1 MKRSVVWVWLSV
13 FVALAPA
20 CGDDKPKDPPK
31 AENTPLPTQAAE
43 EAPAA
48 PGSPMQMP
56 VPLWENGKTERE
68 VDAATASSHGYVV
81 LDLGEPWVPY
91 LFTDGVT
98 EDDKPLPNS
107 YRATYLAL
115 ARGELPDNHHGD
127 RAADDKYLELYGILP
142 TLHLLRERFE
152 AVAKLPCEKELDLTP
167 LLNYEGL
174 VTYVNNDVAKKGA
187 DEYRYLNN
195 VVQGLMAKHK
205 VATPEELSAVEL
217 ERKDAD
223 RYQKYM
229 RMRPDYLAVEATQ
242 KRLKCEGYLE
252 GKGPYIKGGLDWATH
267 EALAEFERR
276 HRVYSWGYL
285 GKDTVAV
292 LRLTPLEAERRAVMR
307 VLTERAIH
315 AAGIIEDG
323 STNTLPD
330 GTPRTFQGIDG
341 RPHPIPN
348 LVGELEKSITQA
360 FGLQT
365 PESALAWLRGLEDLP
380 KDEHRYVAVRGPE
393 LPEYY
398 DGTMKLTLDYDRGDV
413 WYDFP
418 YDAQGK
424 ERPQPVERRPR
435 TTVSVDY
442 LEQKIPL
449 ARFGTTIG
457 GWRSELVNGA
467 VMWKYKDSPPGPR
480 VWDEIVAA
488 PVWLPPDSTPPRD
501 LLKRNTERK
510 KATDPPYYVN
520 YHETGPSYA
529 SAYGLVAAY
538 HHEYFERPDGTILIG
553 RDEGIR
559 THGSVDYMSIMRR
572 HSHGCHRL
580 HNHIAV
586 RLMSF
591 VLAHSPHRRKGQAPL
606 AFKKVLLYEDVEYLL
621 DLQQGGY
628 VFELDPPIKIM
639 VAEGRVRGDVKKP
652 IELAVPKFDPA
663 IGAYVTPDGGA
674 VEMRGDQLVEVP
686 MPVVDGGVPFDPLQ
700 APVMPTTVA
709 PRTLPAAPLP
719 GQVVRPTAT
728 VPVTPRTVAPRTVAP
743 APAPRPAAP
752 LGPPR

>member
-1 MKRSVVWVWLSV
+1 LSV
-13 FVALAPA
+13 ALGLASA
-20 CGDDKPKDPPK
+20 CGGDDKPKEQPKTELPAPP
-31 AENTPLPTQAAE
+31 PV
-43 EAPAA
+43 APQPPAQ
-48 PGSPMQMP
+48 PGTPMQMP

-68 VDAATASSHGYVV
+68 VDAASASSHGYIV

-98 EDDKPLPNS
+98 EDDKPLPNT
-107 YRATYLAL
+107 YRSTYLAL
-115 ARGELPDNHHGD
+115 ARGELPNDHHGE

-152 AVAKLPCEKELDLTP
+152 TVAKLPCEKDLDLTP
-167 LLNYEGL
+167 LQNYEGL

-187 DEYRYLNN
+187 DEYRFLHNA
-195 VVQGLMAKHK
+195 VQQLMAKYK
-205 VATPEELSAVEL
+205 VELPEELSAEEL
-217 ERKDAD
+217 ERKDED

-229 RMRPDYLAVEATQ
+229 RMRPDYLAVDATQ

-252 GKGPYIKGGLDWATH
+252 GKGRYVKGGLDWATH
-267 EALAEFERR
+267 EGLAEFERR

-285 GKDTVAV
+285 GRDTIAV
-292 LRLTPLEAERRAVMR
+292 LRLTPIEAERRAVMR
-307 VLTERAIH
+307 VLSERAIH

-323 STNTLPD
+323 STSTMPD
-330 GTPRTFQGIDG
+330 GATPRTFQGIDG

-348 LVGELEKSITQA
+348 LVAEIEKSITQA

-365 PESALAWLRGLEDLP
+365 PESTLAWLRGLEDLP
-380 KDEHRYVAVRGPE
+380 KDDHRYVAIRGPE

-418 YDAQGK
+418 YDATGK
-424 ERPQPVERRPR
+424 ERAQPVERRPR
-435 TTVSVDY
+435 TTVSVEY

-457 GWRSELVNGA
+457 GWRSELVNES
-467 VMWKYKDSPPGPR
+467 VMWRYKDSPPGPR

-501 LLKRNTERK
+501 LLKRRTK
-510 KATDPPYYVN
+510 GKASDPPYYVN

-538 HHEYFERPDGTILIG
+538 HHEYFERPDGTMLIG

-591 VLAHSPHRRKGQAPL
+591 VLAHSPHRRKSSTRRSRSWSA
-606 AFKKVLLYEDVEYLL
+606 
-621 DLQQGGY
+621 
-628 VFELDPPIKIM
+628 
-639 VAEGRVRGDVKKP
+639 R
-652 IELAVPKFDPA
+652 
-663 IGAYVTPDGGA
+663 
-674 VEMRGDQLVEVP
+674 
-686 MPVVDGGVPFDPLQ
+686 
-700 APVMPTTVA
+700 
-709 PRTLPAAPLP
+709 AASA
-719 GQVVRPTAT
+719 AT
-728 VPVTPRTVAPRTVAP
+728 
-743 APAPRPAAP
+743 
-752 LGPPR
+752 